1 MGSWTRNIRDDCINS
16 GRSFQSYDLRDQS
29 DDSLI
34 IDCKDERYFRRVKN
48 IQLVVANG
56 VVDSVFQA
64 PHVASNLWILHKSL
78 KRSEFNLL

>member
-16 GRSFQSYDLRDQS
+16 GRLFQSYDLRDQS

-34 IDCKDERYFRRVKN
+34 IDCKDERYFRRVEN

-64 PHVASNLWILHKSL
+64 PHVASDLWILQK
-78 KRSEFNLL
+78 